1 MMGIDPASFT
11 LHQRELM
18 PPKDRQILAAAV
30 GYPKA
35 ALTSEEAL
43 AKYLIRLERDH
54 QKVLA
59 SWLMLQE
66 ENGKLTFDW
75 SRTDRK
81 TTNRKGM
88 PDFRIYRD
96 ARALLGEMKMDGAKL
111 SPDQSEMFKK
121 FLRAGTEVQ
130 IWRSAETG
138 IRAIKNWLWTYWKEG
153 MRLPIY
159 DILEE
164 EELIRLAHRLRRAGK
179 EAASRILEHELGLRE
194 IGRL

>member
-1 MMGIDPASFT
+1 MGADPNSLPDNFK
-11 LHQRELM
+11 RLM
-18 PPKDRQILAAAV
+18 APEDRQVLAAAI
-30 GYPKA
+30 GHPNA
-35 ALTSEEAL
+35 ALTSEEAR
-43 AKYLIRLERDH
+43 AKYLLRLERTE
-54 QKVLA
+54 QKTLVN
-59 SWLMLQE
+59 WLMLQE
-66 ENGKLTFDW
+66 EDGKLTFDW

-96 ARALLGEMKMDGAKL
+96 ARALLGEMKLDGAKL

-130 IWRSAETG
+130 IWRSAEIG

-159 DILEE
+159 DE
-164 EELIRLAHRLRRAGK
+164 K
-179 EAASRILEHELGLRE
+179 
-194 IGRL
+194 